1 MYRAATARRVRIRQ
15 AEQSSFSGRTARG
28 DLHHHEGLPRREA
41 QAWLE
46 RRDGVRRATICLDP
60 DDLAAGSAARS
71 ALAEGGST
79 DRLVKSAW
87 QGGKPF
93 SKIEASDAR
102 GHESTAPAA
111 FAPRLKPTHIK
122 AKDTFDQRHWPRA
135 RSVWNFLIT
144 RRRRQLFAPRL
155 WYELHK

>member
-79 DRLVKSAW
+79 DRLVKSGW
-87 QGGKPF
+87 ETF
-93 SKIEASDAR
+93 FENRSKR
-102 GHESTAPAA
+102 C
-111 FAPRLKPTHIK
+111 K
-122 AKDTFDQRHWPRA
+122 RA
-135 RSVWNFLIT
+135 RIYG
-144 RRRRQLFAPRL
+144 ACRL
-155 WYELHK
+155 CAEAEADSYQGQRYIRPETLAQSPQRLEFPNHSSTEATIRSTFVV